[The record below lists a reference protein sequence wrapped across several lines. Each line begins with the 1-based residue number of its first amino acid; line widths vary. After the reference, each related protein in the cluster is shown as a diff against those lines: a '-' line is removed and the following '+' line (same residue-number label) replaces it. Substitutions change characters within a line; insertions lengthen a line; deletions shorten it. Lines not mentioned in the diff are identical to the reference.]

1 MNPYLVLSIVL
12 GYFFVLIG
20 ISWLTSR
27 GADTQAFFTANRKSP
42 WYLVA
47 FGMVGATLSGVT
59 FISVPGEVGNT
70 AFSYMQFV
78 MGNIVGY
85 WIVAGVLLPLYYRL
99 NLISIYSFLD
109 ERFGVRS
116 YKTGSFFFLISKL
129 IGAAAR
135 LYLVAGVLQIAFFDA
150 FNVPFSVTVMVTIA
164 LIWVYTFRGGIKTIV
179 WTDTLQ
185 TLFLVSAVIF
195 TIVAI
200 SKSLGLNAGDL
211 VKEIA
216 DDPNSK
222 LFFWDWRSGNNF
234 FKQFIAG
241 MFITIVMVGMD
252 QDMMQKNLTCKN
264 IKEAQKNML
273 VFSFSFLV
281 TVVLFLSLG
290 VMLYIFAQK
299 NGIAIP
305 ENSDDLYPFL
315 ALSYFGLPVAIA
327 FLLGITAAAYSSAD
341 SALTALTTSFS
352 VDFLKI
358 EKYEERKKKQIKKW
372 SHLMF
377 SILLVVVIL
386 IFKAINNESIVVAVF
401 RVAGYT
407 YGPILGLF
415 VFGMYSKRKVT
426 DKWVPLVGISAP
438 IICYFISKYSEK
450 IFNGYEFGFE
460 LLILNGLITIIGLFL
475 ISKNKQKP
483 LSFCINK
490 LLKYNKYLLS

>member
-1 MNPYLVLSIVL
+1 MNPYLVLGIVL
-12 GYFFVLIG
+12 GYFFVLMG

-27 GADTQAFFTANRKSP
+27 NADTQAFFTANRKSP

-70 AFSYMQFV
+70 AFSYLQFV

-85 WIVAGVLLPLYYRL
+85 WFVAGILIPLYYRL
-99 NLISIYSFLD
+99 NLVSIYSFLD
-109 ERFGVRS
+109 QRFGILS
-116 YKTGSFFFLISKL
+116 YKTGSFFFLISKV
-129 IGAAAR
+129 IGAAFR

-150 FNVPFSVTVMVTIA
+150 FDIPFTLTVVVTIA

-195 TIVAI
+195 TIFAI
-200 SKSLGLNAGDL
+200 SKSLDLKGLEL
-211 VKEIA
+211 IKEIA
-216 DDPNSK
+216 SDSNSK
-222 LFFWDWRSGNNF
+222 IFFWDWRSGDNF

-241 MFITIVMVGMD
+241 MFVTIVMVGMD

-264 IKEAQKNML
+264 KKEAQKNMM
-273 VFSFSFLV
+273 VFSFSFLI

-290 VMLYIFAQK
+290 VMLYIFARK
-299 NGIAIP
+299 NGIEIP
-305 ENSDDLYPFL
+305 EKSDDLYPFL
-315 ALSYFGLPVAIA
+315 ALNYFGLPVAIA

-358 EKYEERKKKQIKKW
+358 EKYDESKKLKIKKW

-377 SILLVVVIL
+377 SVIL
-386 IFKAINNESIVVAVF
+386 AITILVFKAINNESIVVAVF
-401 RVAGYT
+401 KVAGYT

-415 VFGMYSKRKVT
+415 VFGMYSKRKVI
-426 DKWVPLVGISAP
+426 DKWVPIIGISAP
-438 IICYFISKYSEK
+438 VICYFISKYSEV
-450 IFNGYEFGFE
+450 IFNGYQFGFE
-460 LLILNGLITIIGLFL
+460 LLILNGAITVFGLFL
-475 ISKNKQKP
+475 ISKKSAVK
-483 LSFCINK
+483 I
-490 LLKYNKYLLS
+490 

>member
-1 MNPYLVLSIVL
+1 MNPYLVLSIIL

-47 FGMVGATLSGVT
+47 FGMVGAALSGVT

-70 AFSYMQFV
+70 AFSYLQFIF
-78 MGNIVGY
+78 GNIVGF
-85 WIVAGVLLPLYYRL
+85 WIVAAILLPLYYRL
-99 NLISIYSFLD
+99 NLISIYSFL
-109 ERFGVRS
+109 EQRFGVKS

-129 IGAAAR
+129 IGAAFR
-135 LYLVAGVLQIAFFDA
+135 LYLVAVVLQIALFDA
-150 FNVPFSVTVMVTIA
+150 FNVPFALTVVVTIA

-185 TLFLVSAVIF
+185 TLFLISAVIF

-200 SKSLGLNAGDL
+200 SKSLDL
-211 VKEIA
+211 SGMALVNTIT

-241 MFITIVMVGMD
+241 IFITIVMVGMD

-264 IKEAQKNML
+264 KKEAQKNMI
-273 VFSFSFLV
+273 VFSFTFLIAV
-281 TVVLFLSLG
+281 IMFLSLG
-290 VMLYIFAQK
+290 VLLYIFAAK

-305 ENSDDLYPFL
+305 ENSDNLYPTL
-315 ALSYFGLPVAIA
+315 ALNYFGLPVAIA

-352 VDFLKI
+352 IDFLRI
-358 EKYEERKKKQIKKW
+358 EQYEEQKRKRIKKW
-372 SHLMF
+372 THLMF
-377 SILLVVVIL
+377 SVLLIIVIL
-386 IFKAINNESIVVAVF
+386 VFKAINNESIVVAVF
-401 RVAGYT
+401 KVAGYT

-415 VFGMYSKRKVT
+415 VFGLYTKRKVI
-426 DKWVPLVGISAP
+426 DKWVPVVGVSAP
-438 IICYFISKYSEK
+438 VISYFISSYSEVL
-450 IFNGYEFGFE
+450 FNGYKFGFE
-460 LLILNGLITIIGLFL
+460 LLLLNGLLTIIGLFI
-475 ISKNKQKP
+475 ISKKANK
-483 LSFCINK
+483 N
-490 LLKYNKYLLS
+490 LL

>member
-1 MNPYLVLSIVL
+1 MSPYLVLGIVL

-27 GADTQAFFTANRKSP
+27 KADVQAFFTANRKSP

-59 FISVPGEVGNT
+59 FISVPGEVGNS
-70 AFSYMQFV
+70 AFSYLQFV
-78 MGNIVGY
+78 MGNVVGY
-85 WIVAGVLLPLYYRL
+85 WLVAGILLPLYYRL
-99 NLISIYSFLD
+99 NLVSIYTFL
-109 ERFGVRS
+109 EQRFGPRS

-129 IGAAAR
+129 IGAAFR
-135 LYLVAGVLQIAFFDA
+135 LFLVAGVLQIAFFDA
-150 FNVPFSVTVMVTIA
+150 FNIPFGLTVIVTIA

-200 SKSLGLNAGDL
+200 SRSLDLNFGEL
-211 VKEIA
+211 VDAIA
-216 DDPNSK
+216 ADHRSQI
-222 LFFWDWRSGNNF
+222 FFWDWRSGDHF
-234 FKQFIAG
+234 FKQFFAG

-264 IKEAQKNML
+264 KKEAQKNML
-273 VFSFSFLV
+273 VFSVSFLV

-290 VMLYIFAQK
+290 VMLYIFANQ
-299 NGIAIP
+299 NGLNIP
-305 ENSDDLYPFL
+305 ENTDDLYPML
-315 ALSYFGLPVAIA
+315 ALRYFGLPVGIA

-358 EKYEERKKKQIKKW
+358 EQYEEKKRQRIKKW

-377 SILLVVVIL
+377 SVLLIVVIL
-386 IFKAINNESIVVAVF
+386 VFKVINNQSIVMAVF
-401 RVAGYT
+401 TAAGYT

-415 VFGMYSKRKVT
+415 VFGLYSKRIVN
-426 DKWVPLVGISAP
+426 DKWVPLVGLAAP
-438 IICYFISKYSEK
+438 IICYIISVNSAAL
-450 IFNGYEFGFE
+450 FNGYQFGFE
-460 LLILNGLITIIGLFL
+460 LLILNGAITVAGLLL
-475 ISKNKQKP
+475 ISKKHVV
-483 LSFCINK
+483 
-490 LLKYNKYLLS
+490 